1 MKDNG
6 LIIGMIG
13 VALVICLSFGFKKVE
28 SSNLEIAKALKG
40 IQELISNQKINVL
53 HG

>member
-6 LIIGMIG
+6 LIIGIMG

-28 SSNLEIAKALKG
+28 NSNLEIAK
-40 IQELISNQKINVL
+40 ELHEINKHL
-53 HG
+53 ST